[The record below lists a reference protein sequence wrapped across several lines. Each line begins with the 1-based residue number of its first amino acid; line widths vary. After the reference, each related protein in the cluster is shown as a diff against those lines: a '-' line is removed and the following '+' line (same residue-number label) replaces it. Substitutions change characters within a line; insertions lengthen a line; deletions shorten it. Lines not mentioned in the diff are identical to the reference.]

1 MCIHFNLN
9 NLPTNI
15 YIFLLLKNNFNYKC
29 NMAETD
35 IIVYDIEFIKKLSSD
50 FNAILDKD
58 IQNNLL
64 EIKKNN
70 KFIRRRSPIR
80 LKYKIS
86 VADRWRDQRL
96 NNDESDSDKH
106 RNLLISNLN
115 KLSNVNYPQIIT
127 IIKDLFKEIDDCL
140 KLELTN
146 VIFDKAITENIYSN
160 LYANVIYDLSLLY
173 SEIGETIILKC
184 NDFFNKTHNN
194 EAETINTENYEQ
206 LCEVIKSK
214 ARIVGGFI
222 FIANLYKHNIVTYEI
237 VLSYYD
243 KLISYT
249 EASPPEY
256 IGKYIDAIVSIID
269 NCGKDLEKYDK
280 ELFKE
285 NFMEK
290 CYNLT
295 KNKDKLV
302 PKYRFKLMGV
312 CDKYESNWDESDDW
326 NKV

>member
-1 MCIHFNLN
+1 MYAYNYTYFS
-9 NLPTNI
+9 
-15 YIFLLLKNNFNYKC
+15 LLKNNFNYEC

-35 IIVYDIEFIKKLSSD
+35 IIVYDIDFIKKLSSE
-50 FNAILDKD
+50 FSAILDVD

-70 KFIRRRSPIR
+70 KFIRRRSPLR

-86 VADRWRDQRL
+86 VADKWRDERL
-96 NNDESDSDKH
+96 NNGETDPDKNT
-106 RNLLISNLN
+106 NLLISNLN
-115 KLSNVNYPQIIT
+115 KLSNINYPQIIT
-127 IIKDLFKEIDDCL
+127 NLKDLFLEIDDSL
-140 KLELTN
+140 KLELTD
-146 VIFDKAITENIYSN
+146 VIFNKAITENLYSN
-160 LYANVIYDLSLLY
+160 LYANVIYDLSEMY
-173 SEIGETIILKC
+173 SEIKTVIISKC

-194 EAETINTENYEQ
+194 VTEIINTEDYAQ
-206 LCEVIKSK
+206 LCELIKSK

-222 FIANLYKHNIVTYEI
+222 FIANLYKHEIVTYEI

-243 KLISYT
+243 KLIYYT
-249 EASPPEY
+249 EASPVEY

-269 NCGKDLEKYDK
+269 NCGKDLEKHNK
-280 ELFKE
+280 ELFKK

-290 CYNLT
+290 CYNLI

-312 CDKYESNWDESDDW
+312 CDKYEANWDESDDW

>member
-140 KLELTN
+140 KLDL
-146 VIFDKAITENIYSN
+146 IF
-160 LYANVIYDLSLLY
+160 
-173 SEIGETIILKC
+173 
-184 NDFFNKTHNN
+184 
-194 EAETINTENYEQ
+194 Q
-206 LCEVIKSK
+206 
-214 ARIVGGFI
+214 
-222 FIANLYKHNIVTYEI
+222 
-237 VLSYYD
+237 
-243 KLISYT
+243 
-249 EASPPEY
+249 
-256 IGKYIDAIVSIID
+256 
-269 NCGKDLEKYDK
+269 
-280 ELFKE
+280 
-285 NFMEK
+285 
-290 CYNLT
+290 
-295 KNKDKLV
+295 
-302 PKYRFKLMGV
+302 
-312 CDKYESNWDESDDW
+312 
-326 NKV
+326 